1 MSDYKKSNNT
11 IPKHWRWATLGELA
25 IVGPNNGVFKRR
37 QDFGSGVRL
46 VNVADLYK
54 SLKVN
59 ISNLERVQI
68 TDSEMKKYE
77 VLKGDLFFC
86 RSSLKREGIGWCC
99 YAGEITEPTVYEC
112 HVMRIRP
119 NPKIA
124 DSKFI
129 AYYWQHPDVRN
140 EIITKAKT
148 ATMTTMNQQDLS
160 EVIIPLPPLPEQK
173 RIAEVLDKAD
183 ALREKRRLA
192 LQKLDT
198 LLQSVFLEM
207 FGDPMK
213 NPKGWEK
220 NQLKEIG
227 KVTTGATP
235 SSELSNMFG
244 GEVPFVTPSDLERVD
259 KQVSRTLTDEGGKQ
273 SRIVRKGS
281 TLVCCIGATI
291 GKVGKAFVP
300 SAFNQQINAIE
311 WNEDINDDFGFHLL
325 KFYKPIIAA
334 LGASTTLPILKKS
347 SFEKIKFP
355 VPPIDLQNDF
365 SEIVKKIESL
375 KSKEMDSLKKAEN
388 LFQSLQQRAFKGEL
402 FSNESLTVKPQE
414 GKVWQQ
420 TSPS

>member
-11 IPKHWRWATLGELA
+11 IPKHWRWVTLGELA

-37 QDFGSGVRL
+37 QDFGRGVRL

-54 SLKVN
+54 SLKLN
-59 ISNLERVQI
+59 ISNLERVQV
-68 TDSEMKKYE
+68 TDSELKKYE

-119 NPKIA
+119 NPEIA

-148 ATMTTMNQQDLS
+148 ATMTTMNQSDLS
-160 EVIIPLPPLPEQK
+160 KVIIPLPPLPEQK

-183 ALREKRRLA
+183 TLREKRRLA

-207 FGDPMK
+207 FGDPVK
-213 NPKGWEK
+213 NPKGWERTTIRDLVSSVNYGTSEK
-220 NQLKEIG
+220 AGQDGEYPILRMNNITYQGGWNFTDLKYIDL
-227 KVTTGATP
+227 
-235 SSELSNMFG
+235 SEK
-244 GEVPFVTPSDLERVD
+244 D
-259 KQVSRTLTDEGGKQ
+259 KKKYLVKKGDILFNRTNSKEL
-273 SRIVRKGS
+273 
-281 TLVCCIGATI
+281 
-291 GKVGKAFVP
+291 VGKTAVYRKNDEMAIAGYLIRVRTNEGNNP
-300 SAFNQQINAIE
+300 EYISAFLNSRYGKLILNNMCKNIIGMANINAQE
-311 WNEDINDDFGFHLL
+311 LQDI
-325 KFYKPIIAA
+325 A
-334 LGASTTLPILKKS
+334 ILK
-347 SFEKIKFP
+347 
-355 VPPIDLQNDF
+355 PPTELQNQF
-365 SEIVKKIESL
+365 ASIVEQIERT
-375 KSKEMDSLKKAEN
+375 KAKLQSNLLSVEN

-402 FSNESLTVKPQE
+402 FSDASRTVKSQE
-414 GKVWQQ
+414 V
-420 TSPS
+420 